1 MSGVTI
7 HLPRDGQ
14 GNGSGYGHGVEN
26 GGPAESRR
34 RGPEPVTLR
43 LGPGD
48 VARFGRGSA
57 DIPVEVRLGD
67 PAVSRLAGEIRVTE
81 DHWQLSNFSANQSY
95 LVENPEGAGE
105 YLRVPPR
112 RAGAP
117 IPFEFAR
124 VVLPTRGSTVS
135 FQVFAPDHVYLDAD
149 RARHAGGRWGTQTL
163 TAYCLDETATYFLIL
178 VALCEPRLRD
188 ESAVAVP
195 TTPQIV
201 ERLRN
206 RPEYRGLTARA
217 VSSHIDYLAEEKL
230 RLVSAATTATDPG
243 PGTRRNGKREAI
255 VGLALRFGLVR
266 EEHLGLL
273 PSRVAE
279 GVRVPSRVA
288 QGVRVPPRVAEG
300 VRARAAA
307 E

>member
-14 GNGSGYGHGVEN
+14 RHGGGHGHGVEN
-26 GGPAESRR
+26 GGHVEA
-34 RGPEPVTLR
+34 RGRGTAPVTLR

-57 DIPVEVRLGD
+57 DTPVEVRLRD

-81 DHWQLSNFSANQSY
+81 DHWQLSNFSATQSY

-149 RARHAGGRWGTQTL
+149 RAQLAGGRWGTQTL
-163 TAYCLDETATYFLIL
+163 VAYSLDETATYFLIL

-188 ESAVAVP
+188 ESVIAVP

-206 RPEYRGLTARA
+206 CPGYRGLTARA

-230 RLVSAATTATDPG
+230 RLVAASPTDPG
-243 PGTRRNGKREAI
+243 PGARRNGKREAI
-255 VGLALRFGLVR
+255 VELALRFGLVR

-273 PSRVAE
+273 PR
-279 GVRVPSRVA
+279 
-288 QGVRVPPRVAEG
+288 RVAEG
-300 VRARAAA
+300 VRARACVG
-307 E
+307 